1 MTSKLRELT
10 DSIAE
15 MRLKLAE
22 DQNINTLEN
31 KINEILTATQVYREE
46 LSNNLENAGLLKT
59 ELAIDIE
66 FDPPTF
72 EYALLELVEELREIE
87 LREDPETAL
96 ILFEKI
102 SKNLTK
108 IQTSNLRLSDANR
121 RNWESKRKDAG
132 LGDNQA
138 KLLELAGQDKT
149 QIKKVIRN
157 AEKLKTAGL
166 SPTAI
171 TAFLDLEDAKSNLLQ
186 NFAKL
191 DEKVQD
197 FLDALLSLGGADI
210 EALDSQEVIDW
221 ISLVGAG
228 RFVIVL
234 REDEPQ

>member
-31 KINEILTATQVYREE
+31 KTNEILTATQKYREE
-46 LSNNLENAGLLKT
+46 LSKNLENAELLKT

-66 FDPPTF
+66 FDPPSF

-121 RNWESKRKDAG
+121 RNWESKRRDAG

-191 DEKVQD
+191 DEKVQH

-221 ISLVGAG
+221 ISSVGAG